1 MSGLNGVCVAWVR
14 RWVAMAALCAGVSW
28 SAVGAVSPKSLYC
41 VIDLSGGENTDS
53 YPVTYL
59 DALPTDNADKM
70 WEYKT
75 KKIVLRRIESGTYKM
90 QNVKDVTLT
99 RAYYIGVF
107 EVTQKQYALVMGTN
121 PSTYRTGD
129 GAPVESVSWIAARG
143 TANWPTDR
151 TVDADSFIGRIRAR
165 TGLLIDLPTY
175 AQWQYAC
182 RAGGDE
188 LYDREAYDSS
198 TLEVIARYQG
208 NRPTSPYTE
217 MHATVGSYKPNA
229 WGLYDMIGNVNEWC
243 LDWYSDTLT
252 YGVNPVGATTGEK
265 RVICGGAWWTTVVSS
280 LFSNFTLN
288 ASYPDTDNDSKGDLA
303 GIGLRLVG
311 NTDGEVDS
319 LRITAISVDEELR
332 TATLEAAYSMA
343 WGEPDPVDF
352 KVKHFAALDEVETQ
366 VLEPVAIPVLDRERG
381 LATLTVNLPE
391 GALGF
396 MRAIV
401 VE

>member
-1 MSGLNGVCVAWVR
+1 MSGLNGVCVAWGR
-14 RWVAMAALCAGVSW
+14 RWTAMAALCAGVSW

-41 VIDLSGGENTDS
+41 VIDLSGGANAS
-53 YPVTYL
+53 AYPVSYL
-59 DALPTDNADKM
+59 DALPTDNADEV

-75 KKIVLRRIESGTYKM
+75 KKLVLRRIESGTYKM

-99 RAYYIGVF
+99 RAYYIGVY
-107 EVTQKQYALVMGTN
+107 EVTQKQYELVMGTN
-121 PSTYRTGD
+121 PSQNGLYE
-129 GAPVESVSWIAARG
+129 GAPVDSVSWIAARG
-143 TANWPTDR
+143 TANWPTDK
-151 TVDADSFIGRIRAR
+151 TVDANSFIGRIRAR
-165 TGLLIDLPTY
+165 TGLFIDLPTY

-188 LYDREAYDSS
+188 LYDRESYDAS
-198 TLEVIARYQG
+198 TLDDIAQYEG
-208 NRPTSPYTE
+208 NRGGVKC
-217 MHATVGSYKPNA
+217 ATVGLYEPNA

-252 YGVNPVGATTGEK
+252 YGINPVGAVSGKK
-265 RVICGGAWWTTVVSS
+265 RVICGGAWWTTVESS

-288 ASYPDTDNDSKGDLA
+288 SSYPDTDKDASGDLK

-396 MRAIV
+396 MRVIV